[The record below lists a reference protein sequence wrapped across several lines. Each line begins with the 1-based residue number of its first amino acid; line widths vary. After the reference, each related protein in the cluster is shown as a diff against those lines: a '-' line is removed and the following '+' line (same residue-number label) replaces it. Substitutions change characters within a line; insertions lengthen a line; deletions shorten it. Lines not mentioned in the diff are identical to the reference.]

1 MSIAMPQHFIVMWVD
16 VAQFEP
22 VTLLRDDQLGRILT
36 GLTLSRQA
44 EWILR
49 GKVVLPEQQV
59 HGPW

>member
-1 MSIAMPQHFIVMWVD
+1 MSIAMPQHFIVMWVE

-44 EWILR
+44 EWIFR

-59 HGPW
+59 HGPR